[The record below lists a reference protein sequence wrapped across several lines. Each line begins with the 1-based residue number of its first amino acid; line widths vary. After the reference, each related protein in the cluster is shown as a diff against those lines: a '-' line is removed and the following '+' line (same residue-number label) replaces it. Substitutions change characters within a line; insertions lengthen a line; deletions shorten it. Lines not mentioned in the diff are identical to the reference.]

1 MPSGQVEGPELPC
14 PSLGEDARDGVLGG
28 QKTGKGHRAMKSD
41 LSLLGPCISPP
52 PSGMGAGAGLRSEVH
67 LRQPRPCPQVRRRLL
82 KAEQCGFF
90 EGLGNRGWVFLQTQG
105 LLCKTGFDSQ
115 AQRPQVPVGR
125 QAEAGGFVCLLWR
138 LRNKAWDKASPGFR
152 QGSLSKQ
159 ARAGMAVE
167 AVACMS
173 LASPSS
179 HCVSCSFT

>member
-1 MPSGQVEGPELPC
+1 M
-14 PSLGEDARDGVLGG
+14 
-28 QKTGKGHRAMKSD
+28 
-41 LSLLGPCISPP
+41 
-52 PSGMGAGAGLRSEVH
+52 
-67 LRQPRPCPQVRRRLL
+67 
-82 KAEQCGFF
+82 
-90 EGLGNRGWVFLQTQG
+90 FLQTQG

-125 QAEAGGFVCLLWR
+125 QAEAGGFVCLPWR

-179 HCVSCSFT
+179 TRPVQAISGLLIVCLTLSHKWQMLLDLQAVLVVHWLSKSLLGNKVGKTGVQDTESKRWGGKSTDPESTGLCPRT